1 MRVSMLRYKARV
13 LDLVFLLNQLIT
25 IELWNYGIIGKWY
38 PGKLL
43 DKREAPLREIVSTR
57 LVQVH
62 LLDTEME
69 KSLKDSAPRRCNHL
83 RP

>member
-1 MRVSMLRYKARV
+1 MRVNMLRYKARV

-25 IELWNYGIIGKWY
+25 IELWNYGLSENDIRESFSTKE
-38 PGKLL
+38 KLL
-43 DKREAPLREIVSTR
+43 FERLFR

>member
-25 IELWNYGIIGKWY
+25 IELWNYGLSENDIRENFSTKE
-38 PGKLL
+38 KLL
-43 DKREAPLREIVSTR
+43 FERLFR

>member
-13 LDLVFLLNQLIT
+13 LELVFLLNQLIT

-43 DKREAPLREIVSTR
+43 DKEKLLFERLFR
-57 LVQVH
+57 LVQIH

-69 KSLKDSAPRRCNHL
+69 KSLKDSALRRCNHL

>member
-13 LDLVFLLNQLIT
+13 LDLIFLLNQLIT
-25 IELWNYGIIGKWY
+25 IELWNYGLSENDIRESFSTKE
-38 PGKLL
+38 KLFF
-43 DKREAPLREIVSTR
+43 EFVFR